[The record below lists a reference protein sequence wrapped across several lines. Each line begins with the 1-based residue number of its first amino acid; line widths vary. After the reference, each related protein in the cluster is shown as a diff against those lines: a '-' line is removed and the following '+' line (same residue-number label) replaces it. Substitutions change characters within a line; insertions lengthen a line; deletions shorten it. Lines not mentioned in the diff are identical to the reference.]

1 MYYRIFLLASVLL
14 AAACSNAP
22 TKEAAPVAAPAPVA
36 QHPTEATT
44 APNRAGPGSG
54 VAIL

>member
-1 MYYRIFLLASVLL
+1 MYNRIFVLASVLL
-14 AAACSNAP
+14 AAACSNTP

-44 APNRAGPGSG
+44 APNRAARRPGWPT
-54 VAIL
+54 L